1 MILLFGGAEHECPVW
16 QNEWLDQ
23 LRTDMDLYLLR
34 HGIAE
39 EGGTG
44 MNDADRA
51 LTTEGR
57 RKLRQVLTAACDAK
71 VSLDLIISSPLK
83 RALQTA
89 EVARKTLKY
98 KGEIAKTKALEP
110 SAAVQRVW
118 DEIRDHRDKACVML
132 VGHNPLFSQL
142 AAYLLGSPDIHIDF
156 KKGGLMKINF
166 AHFPPSP
173 QGVLCWYITP
183 KAVSKLRK

>member
-1 MILLFGGAEHECPVW
+1 
-16 QNEWLDQ
+16 
-23 LRTDMDLYLLR
+23 MDLYLLR

-39 EGGTG
+39 EGQAGA
-44 MNDADRA
+44 NDANRA
-51 LTTEGR
+51 LTAEGR

-71 VSLDLIISSPLK
+71 VSLDLILSSPLK

-98 KGEIAKTKALEP
+98 KGDIVKTKSLEP
-110 SAAVQRVW
+110 GASVQQVW
-118 DEIRDHRDKACVML
+118 DEIRDHRDKSFLMM

-142 AAYLLGSPDIHIDF
+142 AAYLLGSPDIQVDF
-156 KKGGLMKINF
+156 KKGGLMKISF
-166 AHFPPSP
+166 EHFPPVP
-173 QGVLCWYITP
+173 CGVLCWYITA

>member
-1 MILLFGGAEHECPVW
+1 
-16 QNEWLDQ
+16 
-23 LRTDMDLYLLR
+23 MDLCLLR

-39 EGGTG
+39 EGQAGA
-44 MNDADRA
+44 NDANRA
-51 LTTEGR
+51 LTAEGR

-71 VSLDLIISSPLK
+71 VSLDLILSSPLK

-98 KGEIAKTKALEP
+98 KGDIVKTKSLEP
-110 SAAVQRVW
+110 GASVQQVW
-118 DEIRDHRDKACVML
+118 DEIRDHRDKSFLMM

-142 AAYLLGSPDIHIDF
+142 AAYLLGSPDIQVDF
-156 KKGGLMKINF
+156 KKGGLMKISF
-166 AHFPPSP
+166 EHFPPVP
-173 QGVLCWYITP
+173 CGVLCWYITA

>member
-1 MILLFGGAEHECPVW
+1 
-16 QNEWLDQ
+16 
-23 LRTDMDLYLLR
+23 
-34 HGIAE
+34 
-39 EGGTG
+39 

-51 LTTEGR
+51 LTAEGR

-71 VSLDLIISSPLK
+71 VSLDLIVSSPFK

-98 KGEIAKTKALEP
+98 KGEIVRTKALEP
-110 SAAVQRVW
+110 GASVRQVW
-118 DEIRDHRDKACVML
+118 DEIRDYRDKACLML

-142 AAYLLGSPDIHIDF
+142 AAYLLSSADMQVDF

-166 AHFPPSP
+166 EHFPPVP
-173 QGVLCWYITP
+173 RGVLCWYITP
-183 KAVSKLRK
+183 KSVSKLRK

>member
-1 MILLFGGAEHECPVW
+1 
-16 QNEWLDQ
+16 
-23 LRTDMDLYLLR
+23 MDLYLLR

-39 EGGTG
+39 EGQVGT
-44 MNDADRA
+44 NDANRA
-51 LTTEGR
+51 LTPEGQ

-71 VSLDLIISSPLK
+71 VTLDLIISSPLK

-98 KGEIAKTKALEP
+98 KGDILKTKSLEP
-110 SAAVQRVW
+110 GASVQQVW
-118 DEIRDHRDKACVML
+118 DEIREHRDKSFLMM

-142 AAYLLGSPDIHIDF
+142 AAYLLGSPDVQVDF

-166 AHFPPSP
+166 EHFPPVP
-173 QGVLCWYITP
+173 RGVLCWYITA
-183 KAVSKLRK
+183 KAVSKLKK

>member
-1 MILLFGGAEHECPVW
+1 
-16 QNEWLDQ
+16 
-23 LRTDMDLYLLR
+23 MDLYLLR

-39 EGGTG
+39 EGQAGA
-44 MNDADRA
+44 NDANRA
-51 LTTEGR
+51 LTAEGR

-71 VSLDLIISSPLK
+71 VSLDLILSSPLK

-98 KGEIAKTKALEP
+98 KGDIVKTRSLEP
-110 SAAVQRVW
+110 GASVQQVW
-118 DEIRDHRDKACVML
+118 DEIRDHRDKSFLMM

-142 AAYLLGSPDIHIDF
+142 AAYLLGSPDIQVDF
-156 KKGGLMKINF
+156 KKGGLMKISF
-166 AHFPPSP
+166 EHFPPVP
-173 QGVLCWYITP
+173 RGVLCWYITA

>member
-1 MILLFGGAEHECPVW
+1 M
-16 QNEWLDQ
+16 N
-23 LRTDMDLYLLR
+23 LYLLR

-39 EGGTG
+39 EGQAGA
-44 MNDADRA
+44 NDANRA
-51 LTTEGR
+51 LTAEGR

-71 VSLDLIISSPLK
+71 VSLDLILSSPLK

-98 KGEIAKTKALEP
+98 KGDIVKTKSLEP
-110 SAAVQRVW
+110 GASVQQVW
-118 DEIRDHRDKACVML
+118 DEIRDHRDKSFLMM

-142 AAYLLGSPDIHIDF
+142 AAYLLGSPDIQVDF
-156 KKGGLMKINF
+156 KKGGLMKISF
-166 AHFPPSP
+166 EHFPPVP
-173 QGVLCWYITP
+173 CGVLCWYITA

>member
-1 MILLFGGAEHECPVW
+1 
-16 QNEWLDQ
+16 
-23 LRTDMDLYLLR
+23 MDLYLLR

-51 LTTEGR
+51 LTAEGR

-71 VSLDLIISSPLK
+71 VSLDLILSSPLK

-89 EVARKTLKY
+89 EVARKALRH
-98 KGEIAKTKALEP
+98 KGNLIKTKALEP
-110 SAAVQRVW
+110 GASVQQVW
-118 DEIRDHRDKACVML
+118 DEIRDHRDKAYLMM
-132 VGHNPLFSQL
+132 VGHNPQFSQL
-142 AAYLLGSPDIHIDF
+142 AAYLLGSPDVQVDF

-166 AHFPPSP
+166 ENFPPAP
-173 QGVLCWYITP
+173 RGVLCWYITA